1 MGLWLSG
8 YQMTYDPED
17 DMCPNCV
24 TPWKCNGPHLTG
36 EEGIMEILI
45 TMSDGKE
52 FLINESGYMFLKQG
66 SDIIDLGKESVA
78 TLEKFVSELNRIKRY
93 LTEE

>member
-36 EEGIMEILI
+36 DEMLRV
-45 TMSDGKE
+45 TMSNEVE
-52 FLINESGYMFLKQG
+52 FFINQSGYMFLKQG
-66 SDIIDLGKESVA
+66 NDIITLGKKSVA
-78 TLEKFVSELNRIKRY
+78 TLEKFVSELNKIKHC
-93 LTEE
+93 LTGE